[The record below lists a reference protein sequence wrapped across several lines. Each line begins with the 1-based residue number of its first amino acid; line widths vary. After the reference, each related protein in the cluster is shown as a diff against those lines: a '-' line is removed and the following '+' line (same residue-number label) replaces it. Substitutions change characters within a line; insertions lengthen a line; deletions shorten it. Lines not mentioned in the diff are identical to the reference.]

1 MKQLNEL
8 TWKPFDIC
16 DVFSINAGVRLT
28 KNDMLPGTR
37 PFIGATDSN
46 NGITEFVSNINPSL
60 DSNVLGVNYNGSVVE
75 NFYHPYESIFSD
87 DVKRLH
93 LLNHED
99 NKYVLLFMKSV
110 ILKQQVKYQY
120 GYKFNGERMRKQKIM
135 LPVTEGGQPDYSY
148 MEAYMKAVE
157 KRLLTQYKDYLTDVH
172 GSSLNGGVKSE
183 KQSGKP
189 SH

>member
-8 TWKPFDIC
+8 SWKPFDIC
-16 DVFSINAGVRLT
+16 DIFSINAGVRLT
-28 KNDMLPGTR
+28 KSDMLPGTR

-46 NGITEFVSNINPSL
+46 NGITKFVSNSNPSL

-135 LPVTEGGQPDYSY
+135 LPVTESGQPDYAF
-148 MEAYMKAVE
+148 METYMKDVE
-157 KRLLTQYKDYLTDVH
+157 KRLLTQYKAYLARVRGNDLS
-172 GSSLNGGVKSE
+172 GGGVKL
-183 KQSGKP
+183 
-189 SH
+189 

>member
-8 TWKPFDIC
+8 KWKAFDLCEI
-16 DVFSINAGVRLT
+16 FSINAGIRLT
-28 KNDMLPGTR
+28 KNDMIEGIR
-37 PFIGATDSN
+37 PFIGASDSN
-46 NGITEFVSNINPSL
+46 NGITAFVSNSNPSL

-75 NFYHPYESIFSD
+75 NFYHPYECVFSD

-120 GYKFNGERMRKQKIM
+120 GYKFNGERMKKQKIM
-135 LPVTEGGQPDYSY
+135 LPIDENKRPNYAF
-148 MEAYMKAVE
+148 MEAYMKDVE
-157 KRLLTQYKDYLTDVH
+157 RRLLSQYKAYLQRDSDATE
-172 GSSLNGGVKSE
+172 SR
-183 KQSGKP
+183 GKE
-189 SH
+189 

>member
-16 DVFSINAGVRLT
+16 DIFSINAGVRLT
-28 KNDMLPGTR
+28 KNDMQSGSR

-46 NGITEFVSNINPSL
+46 NGITEFVSNSNPSL

-75 NFYHPYESIFSD
+75 NFYHPYECIFSD

-93 LLNHED
+93 LLKHDD

-135 LPVTEGGQPDYSY
+135 LPVTESGQPDYDF

-157 KRLLTQYKDYLTDVH
+157 KRLLTQYKTYLASVH
-172 GSSLNGGVKSE
+172 GSNLNGGVILEKSA
-183 KQSGKP
+183 GKP
-189 SH
+189 FH